1 MSAKGGSAYGGKI
14 KTGDKVI
21 MLAGKNKGKSGKVIQ
36 VMAPNKVVIEGLN
49 LLIKHLRPRRQ
60 GEKGQ
65 RIEFPAFMN
74 ATNLSLVC
82 PKCGRATRIGAKIV
96 KLEGKKD
103 KKFRVCK
110 KCQEIIE

>member
-1 MSAKGGSAYGGKI
+1 MNIKKNDNVKI
-14 KTGDKVI
+14 
-21 MLAGKNKGKSGKVIQ
+21 LAGKDKGKTGKVLQ
-36 VMAPNKVVIEGLN
+36 VMPATGRVSVEGLN
-49 LLIKHLRPRRQ
+49 LLIKHLRPNRD

-74 ATNLSLVC
+74 VSNVALIC
-82 PKCGRATRIGAKIV
+82 PKCGRPTRVGSKLV
-96 KLEGKKD
+96 KLEGKKE